1 MAEIV
6 LLNISGEDKPGLTSS
21 ISGILANHYV
31 NVLDIGQAVIHNTL
45 SLGILIE
52 IPKESESSPLL
63 KDVLLEAHTLGV
75 SVKFTPI
82 PEIQYSRWVEE
93 QGKNRNIVTLLADKI
108 TANQISRISAII
120 AENDLNI
127 DNITRNSGRIPVD
140 SSSSPATACVEFSF
154 RGQAKNPDAMRQRFL
169 MTAKELGIDIAL
181 QKDDIYRSNRRLV
194 AFDMD
199 STLIE
204 IEIIDE
210 LAAAANVKSKVA
222 EITEKAMAGEIDF
235 SESLIQR
242 VQLLKGLHATV
253 LEDLAQNLPL
263 TDGAEKLIRTL
274 QKLNLT
280 TAIISGGF
288 SYFGHYL
295 KQRLGID
302 YVFANELE
310 IIDGIVTGRV
320 KGTIVD
326 GRRKSELLE
335 HIATEENISLQQVI
349 AVGDGANDVPMLSK
363 AGLGIAFR
371 AKPIVQ
377 ENVDQ
382 TISARGLDGILYLIG
397 YRDWYSLQ

>member
-6 LLNISGEDKPGLTSS
+6 LLNISGEDKPGLTAS
-21 ISGILANHYV
+21 ITGILANHNV

-63 KDVLLEAHTLGV
+63 KDVLLDAHTLGV

-82 PEIQYSRWVEE
+82 PEEQYTLWVEE
-93 QGKNRNIVTLLADKI
+93 QGKIRNIVTVLSDKI
-108 TANQISRISAII
+108 TANQLSRISAII
-120 AENDLNI
+120 AENGLNI
-127 DNITRNSGRIPVD
+127 DNITRISGRIPVD
-140 SSSSPATACVEFSF
+140 ISPQSNTSCVEFSF
-154 RGQAKNPDAMRQRFL
+154 RGTAKDPEFMRQRLL
-169 MTAKELGIDIAL
+169 MTAKELGVDIAL

-210 LAAAANVKSKVA
+210 LAAAANVKTQVA
-222 EITEKAMAGEIDF
+222 EITERAMAGEMDF
-235 SESLIQR
+235 SESLKQR
-242 VQLLKGLHATV
+242 VSLLKGLDASA

-263 TDGAEKLIRTL
+263 TEGAETLIKTLKKLSL
-274 QKLNLT
+274 A

-288 SYFGHYL
+288 NYFGNHL

-302 YVFANELE
+302 YVYANELE
-310 IIDGIVTGRV
+310 IIDGKVTGRV
-320 KGTIVD
+320 VGDIVD
-326 GRRKSELLE
+326 GQRKADLLE
-335 HIATEENISLQQVI
+335 HTAARENISLQQVI
-349 AVGDGANDVPMLSK
+349 AVGDGANDVPMLGR

-382 TISARGLDGILYLIG
+382 SISARGLDGILYLIG
-397 YRDWYSLQ
+397 YRDWYAL